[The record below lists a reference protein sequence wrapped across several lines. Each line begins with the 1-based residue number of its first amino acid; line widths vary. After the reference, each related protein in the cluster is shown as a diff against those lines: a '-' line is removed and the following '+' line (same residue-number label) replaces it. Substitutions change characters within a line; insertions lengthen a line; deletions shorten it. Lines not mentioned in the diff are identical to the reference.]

1 MASTSVIERM
11 LGARQNRAMMLLRQI
26 FHESAETY
34 IAKDA
39 KLALQEKAHCFEVS
53 VLVSSVVRQLY
64 PCRYERESLHS

>member
-1 MASTSVIERM
+1 
-11 LGARQNRAMMLLRQI
+11 MMLLRQI